1 VCPLVTLEFV
11 GACEPLAAEGPAA
24 DEGPLARVPAEVGS
38 EVRRL
43 AVDLVAARDVADV
56 LLLLRGVVAVWSGG
70 AERERALLDT
80 HSKTTGLFSS
90 RTLMTALTKNQGGS
104 VRN

>member
-1 VCPLVTLEFV
+1 MTLEFV
-11 GACEPLAAEGPAA
+11 RTCEPLAAEGPAA

-70 AERERALLDT
+70 AERALLDT
-80 HSKTTGLFSS
+80 HSKTTGLPSS
-90 RTLMTALTKNQGGS
+90 STLMTEQTKNQGGS